1 VGESLWDLASL
12 RPNRWFKTLR
22 IATSPSAVPRLPLP
36 VALVLLALMLFS
48 AGGAQAA
55 TCPGT
60 SDPSCSVTGAYG
72 NTSLLGDQGQN
83 ILRQPQAVDLAG
95 GSIYVGD
102 RWGWHVQRFDSSH
115 NWADQ
120 WGEYGTGAGQF
131 TAVGGVAHDSAGNIY
146 VLDIANNRVE
156 KFDSSHNVVASWG
169 GKGTSNAGS
178 ADFNISFK
186 GGIAVDG
193 SSYVY
198 VSDTYNHRVVKFDTS
213 GNYLRQ
219 LGVSGVS
226 GSDNS
231 HFLYPQGLT
240 VDSAHNLYI
249 ADDQND
255 RIQKFDSSGGYLAT
269 IGSSSTLNHPYD
281 VGVDGAGY
289 LYVADNLNHRIDK
302 FSPAGAFV
310 KSWGGKGTAPG
321 RLQTPRG
328 IAVDSA
334 GNNFVADTN
343 NERMQEFDSNGNL
356 VTTSGTNPWGLNG
369 RDGGRLS
376 GPEGLDVRSDK
387 LVIADT
393 LEYWIQE
400 LSPSDGSFI
409 AKFGGHGTGSG
420 QFELP
425 ADVAM
430 DGADRT
436 DVADTSNNRVQQFDS
451 SNNYIGETGGFSSP
465 AGVAVDGASNFYVA
479 DTGHNRVQEF
489 SPSGT
494 LLRTWTTFGAS
505 DNFSQPGDVAVSPTG
520 DLYVA
525 DTGHNRIVMFDSGG
539 NFVRTWDVTGAS
551 PSRPSGIEV
560 DGAGN
565 VYVADPGNGNVHK
578 YDPTGSFLLQWGQR
592 GHAIGEFWT
601 QGPNYV
607 TADASGNVYVSDTYN
622 NRVEKF
628 TFGAPSSP
636 PTNTSPPTIPGTPQE
651 GNTLTADPGSWSG
664 SPTSYQ
670 YQWRRCDS
678 NGENCSDITG
688 ATATSYKLTSA
699 DVNETIRVRVIASNA
714 AGPSSPADSAPTLA
728 VQPAPTG
735 QIQGTVTQQSR
746 TKPPI
751 AGATVDCGGGNIAS
765 TDQRGFYTITAV
777 PAGAYICI
785 ASANG
790 YRSKSQSV
798 TVTSGHTTTAD
809 FTLRR
814 A

>member
-1 VGESLWDLASL
+1 
-12 RPNRWFKTLR
+12 
-22 IATSPSAVPRLPLP
+22 
-36 VALVLLALMLFS
+36 
-48 AGGAQAA
+48 
-55 TCPGT
+55 
-60 SDPSCSVTGAYG
+60 
-72 NTSLLGDQGQN
+72 
-83 ILRQPQAVDLAG
+83 
-95 GSIYVGD
+95 
-102 RWGWHVQRFDSSH
+102 
-115 NWADQ
+115 
-120 WGEYGTGAGQF
+120 
-131 TAVGGVAHDSAGNIY
+131 
-146 VLDIANNRVE
+146 
-156 KFDSSHNVVASWG
+156 
-169 GKGTSNAGS
+169 
-178 ADFNISFK
+178 
-186 GGIAVDG
+186 
-193 SSYVY
+193 
-198 VSDTYNHRVVKFDTS
+198 
-213 GNYLRQ
+213 
-219 LGVSGVS
+219 
-226 GSDNS
+226 
-231 HFLYPQGLT
+231 
-240 VDSAHNLYI
+240 
-249 ADDQND
+249 
-255 RIQKFDSSGGYLAT
+255 
-269 IGSSSTLNHPYD
+269 
-281 VGVDGAGY
+281 
-289 LYVADNLNHRIDK
+289 
-302 FSPAGAFV
+302 
-310 KSWGGKGTAPG
+310 
-321 RLQTPRG
+321 
-328 IAVDSA
+328 
-334 GNNFVADTN
+334 
-343 NERMQEFDSNGNL
+343 
-356 VTTSGTNPWGLNG
+356 
-369 RDGGRLS
+369 
-376 GPEGLDVRSDK
+376 
-387 LVIADT
+387 
-393 LEYWIQE
+393 
-400 LSPSDGSFI
+400 
-409 AKFGGHGTGSG
+409 
-420 QFELP
+420 
-425 ADVAM
+425 
-430 DGADRT
+430 
-436 DVADTSNNRVQQFDS
+436 
-451 SNNYIGETGGFSSP
+451 
-465 AGVAVDGASNFYVA
+465 VA